1 MYRSEVCGWRPC
13 DGISCHNKFSQ
24 AVKTGLT
31 LFGVYRVLKVHPNGL
46 TMCPV
51 DKPIDEPI
59 HVNTDRVT
67 RCPVKLPDT
76 CWLGSKR
83 SCKSCKKQ

>member
-1 MYRSEVCGWRPC
+1 MPHEVLASSESWLDP
-13 DGISCHNKFSQ
+13 
-24 AVKTGLT
+24 
-31 LFGVYRVLKVHPNGL
+31 KVHPNGL

-51 DKPIDEPI
+51 DKPTDEPI

-76 CWLGSKR
+76 CWLGLKR
-83 SCKSCKKQ
+83 SCKSCKKQRTMCLILGI